1 MLIFTNCRKYNPPE
15 HDVVGMSRKLEEV
28 FLDKMA
34 KVRSD
39 VIIPVPGTIFSS
51 KPMLT
56 TGSKYCCLRFK
67 VHTGTR

>member
-34 KVRSD
+34 KVSSD
-39 VIIPVPGTIFSS
+39 IVGKFVPIFV
-51 KPMLT
+51 P
-56 TGSKYCCLRFK
+56 
-67 VHTGTR
+67 